1 VPELPL
7 GGVKLTVALPL
18 PPVTVTPVG
27 VPGSAEV
34 GATGKEGLEELLEPL
49 PFVAVTVNVYPVP
62 LVRAV
67 TVIGEEVPVAV
78 TGVPPPTGVAV
89 TV

>member
-1 VPELPL
+1 VPTEL
-7 GGVKLTVALPL
+7 VA
-18 PPVTVTPVG
+18 
-27 VPGSAEV
+27 E
-34 GATGKEGLEELLEPL
+34 
-49 PFVAVTVNVYPVP
+49 TVNVYPVP
-62 LVRAV
+62 LVRPG